1 MSDGRSEIL
10 ERIANGNRARGAD
23 KSAAQARLREPPVG
37 PQPVW
42 GEAAVERFASRLE
55 RAAATVGRLAD
66 RNALAAEVAAYLE
79 REGIGPEIVLAP
91 HPLLDG
97 LDWPDGVA
105 AERRALRDTD
115 TTVLSV
121 AFAGVAE
128 TGSLVMPSRPETPT
142 GYNFLPDNFLCVIES
157 ARIVDHLEDV
167 WTRIR
172 EELGG
177 MPRSLNFVTGPSRT
191 ADVEQT
197 IQLGAHGPRRLHAIL
212 IDG

>member
-1 MSDGRSEIL
+1 MSDGRREIL
-10 ERIANGNRARGAD
+10 ERIANGNRALGAD
-23 KSAAQARLREPPVG
+23 VSDARARLRERPLG
-37 PQPVW
+37 PQPQW
-42 GEAAVERFASRLE
+42 GEAAVERFAGRLE
-55 RAAATVGRLAD
+55 RAAATVGRIAD

-79 REGIGPEIVLAP
+79 RQGIAPEIVLAP

-97 LDWPDGVA
+97 LDWPDGVT

-128 TGSLVMPSRPETPT
+128 TGSLLMPSRPETPT
-142 GYNFLPDNFLCVIES
+142 GFNFLPDNFLCVIE
-157 ARIVDHLEDV
+157 AQRIVDHLEDA

-172 EELGG
+172 DELGG

-212 IDG
+212 LDG